1 MNLCLQIA
9 DEMKPNRLAILSL
22 TYLARFLPTWPLT
35 PTPDIVDIAFRD
47 PNVRNEVCKCYYPFS
62 PKMCI

>member
-9 DEMKPNRLAILSL
+9 DEMKPNPLAILSL

-47 PNVRNEVCKCYYPFS
+47 PNVRNEVCK
-62 PKMCI
+62 